1 MCRKL
6 STKLCPNRNLVRA
19 MHPLTAPPY
28 FIHVSSMFHFL
39 KIANQRLSVR
49 REQHRPDHAP
59 TISFFTI
66 AISTPYPDSLVKG
79 PLHAPSLPSS
89 IRSQS
94 PHPTPPPNHQS
105 HQPPLILQTQ
115 TALPP
120 RNRPLHYQP
129 PPFQHPCLLPSLHY
143 TTHKST
149 PSPTNP
155 ELQPPSLPLTKPFR
169 LTSHENILHWHHTI
183 LPLPYPQ
190 QHHPPSWGSPLT
202 KGEPRLCNPKARE
215 HTEPASALP
224 GVVQEDSITPHPS
237 HFPPPPLLPAGDGR
251 LQIPVMQPA
260 VRFSCRL
267 RCAARGL
274 WESIVD
280 GRGGM
285 G

>member
-129 PPFQHPCLLPSLHY
+129 PLSSIPASFPPSTTPPIRAHPAPP
-143 TTHKST
+143 T
-149 PSPTNP
+149 PSCSRHPYPLRNP
-155 ELQPPSLPLTKPFR
+155 SVSHLTKTYYTGIIQSY
-169 LTSHENILHWHHTI
+169 LSHTLNSTI
-183 LPLPYPQ
+183 PLA
-190 QHHPPSWGSPLT
+190 G
-202 KGEPRLCNPKARE
+202 A
-215 HTEPASALP
+215 
-224 GVVQEDSITPHPS
+224 
-237 HFPPPPLLPAGDGR
+237 PLLPKENPDSAT
-251 LQIPVMQPA
+251 LKH
-260 VRFSCRL
+260 
-267 RCAARGL
+267 
-274 WESIVD
+274 ESIRNRRPHFPALSRRIV
-280 GRGGM
+280 
-285 G
+285 